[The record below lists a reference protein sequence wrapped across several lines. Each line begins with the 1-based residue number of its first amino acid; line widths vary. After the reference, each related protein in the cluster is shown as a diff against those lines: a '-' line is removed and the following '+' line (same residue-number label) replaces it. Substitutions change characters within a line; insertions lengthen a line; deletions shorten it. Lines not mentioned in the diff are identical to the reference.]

1 MTDESVLA
9 EYSAL
14 NATIAEV
21 LFHVR
26 NSPESA
32 QTHLLGQDMEPLRV
46 RLVNAVWNAGFTS
59 RQAW

>member
-9 EYSAL
+9 EYSVL

-21 LFHVR
+21 LFHVT
-26 NSPESA
+26 NFPESA
-32 QTHLLGQDMEPLRV
+32 QTHLLGQDMGPLRE

-59 RQAW
+59 RQVR

>member
-1 MTDESVLA
+1 MIDESVLE

-21 LFHVR
+21 LFHVT
-26 NSPESA
+26 NFPESA
-32 QTHLLGQDMEPLRV
+32 QIHLLGQDMGPLRE